1 VRVVAYHGRMA
12 ADTRPPTGTPA
23 AVAGSAGA
31 VPEQV
36 APAIGTG
43 AAPSVVDAADALT
56 RPAVLCPYLRMADG
70 SHRALATS
78 RDHRCWAVDPPGA
91 VSAQVQSELC
101 LGAAHTACERYV
113 AARDH
118 RAVGL
123 AADHIPPHLIG
134 SPRYAVPIDPVPVAV
149 DARAPGRDAGP
160 MAGTVS
166 RRRLPA
172 LLIAGGV
179 MLLSVVVLAALLA
192 GGILGTTHA
201 SPTPALAAL
210 AASTGPTSAPT
221 PRPTRTPTAT
231 PTERPTSA
239 PASAPAGEVVPE
251 TVGPTPPVATTPIP
265 SFEVRRLYL
274 VKEGDTW
281 QTIATRF
288 GLRPKDLKAVNG
300 PLVVGEKIVI
310 PAGPVVPPGS

>member
-1 VRVVAYHGRMA
+1 MA

-36 APAIGTG
+36 APATGTG
-43 AAPSVVDAADALT
+43 AAPSVVDAADALM

-78 RDHRCWAVDPPGA
+78 RDHRCWAVDPPGV

-123 AADHIPPHLIG
+123 AADHIPPRLVG
-134 SPRYAVPIDPVPVAV
+134 SPRFAVPIDPVPVAV
-149 DARAPGRDAGP
+149 DARAPGREAGP
-160 MAGTVS
+160 ITASVS

-179 MLLSVVVLAALLA
+179 VLLSVVVLAALLG
-192 GGILGTTHA
+192 GGILGTAHA

-210 AASTGPTSAPT
+210 AASADPTSGPT

-231 PTERPTSA
+231 PAQTVRPTSA
-239 PASAPAGEVVPE
+239 LASAPAGEVVPE

-274 VKEGDTW
+274 VKDGDTW
-281 QTIATRF
+281 QTIAVRF